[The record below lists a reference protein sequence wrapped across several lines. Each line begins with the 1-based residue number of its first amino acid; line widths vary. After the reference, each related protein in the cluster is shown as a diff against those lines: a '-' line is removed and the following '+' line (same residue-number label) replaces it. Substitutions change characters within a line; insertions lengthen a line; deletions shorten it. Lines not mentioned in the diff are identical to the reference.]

1 MDLLHHVATQLKIQ
15 EDEAERGIGAILM
28 ALRMSLPKDT
38 FEKVKEGVPN
48 CESMMG
54 RALMSTSRTGE
65 MLVVTG
71 PSALLAALAAAGI
84 NKADIPRLGTIVLEQ
99 VKAVIGAPA
108 VAKFLETHPT
118 LKA

>member
-1 MDLLHHVATQLKIQ
+1 MDLLKRVAAHLKIQ
-15 EDEAERGIGAILM
+15 EDEAERGIGAVLM
-28 ALRMSLPKDT
+28 ALRMSLPKET
-38 FEKVKEGVPN
+38 FERVKQGVPN

-84 NKADIPRLGTIVLEQ
+84 NKEDVPRLGSMVLEQ
-99 VKAVIGAPA
+99 VRAVIGAPA
-108 VAKFLETHPT
+108 VTKFLETHPA
-118 LKA
+118 LKG

>member
-48 CESMMG
+48 CESLMG

-71 PSALLAALAAAGI
+71 PSALPAGLAAGGVDTAG
-84 NKADIPRLGTIVLEQ
+84 IPRLGTSVLERVQ
-99 VKAVIGAPA
+99 GVVAAPA
-108 VAKFLETHPT
+108 RPR
-118 LKA
+118 